1 MMKYDRKYI
10 SDEAVEKYDDARFA
24 LLMEGYSAR
33 LGEEYAEENRRLQED
48 DSFEF
53 PLELDEKCMK
63 AIDNAIAR
71 KKRRENMEK
80 ARKVAR
86 RLTMVA
92 ASFLVVIAI
101 SSVVLYNT
109 VEAFRV
115 VVSDYVIELFDV
127 GDGSIVSVESN
138 KNKEPDVV
146 FPTWLPDGYE
156 IVREMNEADVKII
169 RCSNGH
175 NNITFTAHSDISM
188 GSFTVDT
195 ENAIET
201 YDIKL
206 LNYNGIVVKK
216 DQEIF
221 LYWFEDNTAY
231 QLWTDLLELETI
243 ILVAESCYK

>member
-53 PLELDEKCMK
+53 PLELDEKCLK

-71 KKRRENMEK
+71 KKHHENMEK
-80 ARKVAR
+80 AKKVAK
-86 RLTMVA
+86 RLTVVA
-92 ASFLVVIAI
+92 ASFLLVIVL
-101 SSVVLYNT
+101 STVVLYNT

-115 VVSDYVIELFDV
+115 IISDYAIELLDV

-138 KNKEPDVV
+138 ENNEPDIV
-146 FPTWLPDGYE
+146 FPTWLPEGYE
-156 IVREMNEADVKII
+156 LERDKIGTGI
-169 RCSNGH
+169 AMLYFSNGQ
-175 NNITFTAHSDISM
+175 NMITFTAHSNVSVGGTTI
-188 GSFTVDT
+188 DT

-201 YDIKL
+201 YSIEIAD
-206 LNYNGIVVKK
+206 YSGIVVKK
-216 DQEIF
+216 AQECS
-221 LYWFEDNTAY
+221 LYWFEANTAY
-231 QLWTDLLELETI
+231 YIWTDSKELDVI
-243 ILVAESCYK
+243 IRVAESCYE